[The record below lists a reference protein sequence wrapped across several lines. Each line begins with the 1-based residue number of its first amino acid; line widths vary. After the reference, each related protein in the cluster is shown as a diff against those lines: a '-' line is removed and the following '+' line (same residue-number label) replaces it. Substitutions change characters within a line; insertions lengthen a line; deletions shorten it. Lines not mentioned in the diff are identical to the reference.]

1 MAPVAVVFDRSLSM
15 PLNNLFVPAR
25 SMAIETIE
33 GLGRSGDP
41 DHLRAVV
48 TFAERAT
55 LVEPTRVAELEW
67 DYRYGSN
74 LADAL
79 QLALDSLKG
88 QSGRIVVCSDCF
100 ASAHTDGAGEVVFSC
115 PPAKK
120 TLEQTVE
127 VIRSCRYAGVT
138 IEAFRYR
145 NGELRADEAWP
156 VAAIRDAILESG
168 GVVED
173 IDVDDPVHGADP
185 NMTWR
190 YSA

>member
-1 MAPVAVVFDRSLSM
+1 MSPGKEDA
-15 PLNNLFVPAR
+15 
-25 SMAIETIE
+25 
-33 GLGRSGDP
+33 G
-41 DHLRAVV
+41 
-48 TFAERAT
+48 
-55 LVEPTRVAELEW
+55 
-67 DYRYGSN
+67 
-74 LADAL
+74 AD
-79 QLALDSLKG
+79 S
-88 QSGRIVVCSDCF
+88 R
-100 ASAHTDGAGEVVFSC
+100 
-115 PPAKK
+115 
-120 TLEQTVE
+120 